1 MENSKL
7 VSNDHCEDH
16 IYECERCGKNF
27 KTKSSLSRHAKQTHW
42 QIDLFEIKMKNEQL
56 KLKIELYTEQI
67 QFLRQVIVLKE
78 TFQNPVIRQNGM
90 NQQNPSPAIEQ

>member
-7 VSNDHCEDH
+7 SPNDHCELH
-16 IYECERCGKNF
+16 IYKCERCGKNF

-56 KLKIELYTEQI
+56 KLKIQLYTEQI

>member
-27 KTKSSLSRHAKQTHW
+27 KTKSSLSRHARQTHW
-42 QIDLFEIKMKNEQL
+42 QIDLFEIKMKNEQF
-56 KLKIELYTEQI
+56 KLNIQFNMEQI
-67 QFLRQVIVLKE
+67 KSLKE
-78 TFQNPVIRQNGM
+78 LIVRKNV
-90 NQQNPSPAIEQ
+90 A